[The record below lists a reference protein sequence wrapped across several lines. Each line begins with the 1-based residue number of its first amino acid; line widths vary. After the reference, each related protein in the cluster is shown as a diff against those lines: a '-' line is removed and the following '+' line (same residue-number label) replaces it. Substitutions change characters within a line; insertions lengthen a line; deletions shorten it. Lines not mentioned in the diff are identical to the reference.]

1 MVQAFSVVRVR
12 LTTSMAA
19 GPLPHVTQP
28 VTAAPPVAT
37 QPVAAAQPV
46 ARQSVTAAQPVATQP
61 VDAAQPVS
69 AQPVTA
75 AQPVATQPVTAQ
87 HVTAQHVNEKVAYKA
102 PPPGQRQPGSV
113 KDPMPAPGAIR
124 GDLGSSGLCTQTK

>member
-1 MVQAFSVVRVR
+1 
-12 LTTSMAA
+12 MAA

-28 VTAAPPVAT
+28 VSAAPPVATDPVAAAQPVATQPVTAAQPVAT

-46 ARQSVTAAQPVATQP
+46 A
-61 VDAAQPVS
+61 

-102 PPPGQRQPGSV
+102 PPPGKRQPVSF

-124 GDLGSSGLCTQTK
+124 GHLGSSGLCTQTK

>member
-1 MVQAFSVVRVR
+1 
-12 LTTSMAA
+12 MAA

-46 ARQSVTAAQPVATQP
+46 AT
-61 VDAAQPVS
+61 
-69 AQPVTA
+69 QPVTA

-102 PPPGQRQPGSV
+102 PPPGKRQPVSF

-124 GDLGSSGLCTQTK
+124 GHLGSSGLCTQTK